1 MMKIALII
9 VWSLALA
16 FQGLSQNRIQVQ
28 LTSSQPNQLIA
39 SAGTDVSSP
48 ASNVLIGGS
57 PTAEGGLEPYTYA
70 WSPSIG
76 LSSADVANPELTAD
90 SSLTYILLITDQ
102 RGCTSTDTLSLFL
115 IPNKVTETGE
125 AKLRVYP
132 NPAGGIVNVELLQQ
146 FENANLQLMMLDE
159 TGREVYTSRPEVIS
173 DAIQLDIRSLS
184 AGLYTIILNDG
195 TSSCRQQLV
204 IKR

>member
-1 MMKIALII
+1 MHKILLVLLLLFWTGIHC
-9 VWSLALA
+9 
-16 FQGLSQNRIQVQ
+16 FSQHRIQIQ
-28 LTSSQPNQLIA
+28 LTSSQPNQLVA
-39 SAGTDVSSP
+39 SAGADVSSP
-48 ASNVLIGGS
+48 ASNVQIGGF
-57 PTAEGGLEPYTYA
+57 PAAEGGLEPYTYA

-90 SSLTYILLITDQ
+90 SALTYILLITDQ

-115 IPNKVTETGE
+115 IPNKVTESGE
-125 AKLRVYP
+125 ASLRVYP
-132 NPAGGIVNVELLQQ
+132 NPAGGIVNIELSQQ

-184 AGLYTIILNDG
+184 SGLYTIILNDG

>member
-1 MMKIALII
+1 MHKILLVLLLLFWTGIHC
-9 VWSLALA
+9 
-16 FQGLSQNRIQVQ
+16 FSQHRIQIQ
-28 LTSSQPNQLIA
+28 LTSSQPNQLVV
-39 SAGTDVSSP
+39 SAGADVSSP
-48 ASNVLIGGS
+48 ASNVQIGGF
-57 PTAEGGLEPYTYA
+57 PAAEGGLEPYTYA

-90 SSLTYILLITDQ
+90 SALTYILLITDQ

-115 IPNKVTETGE
+115 IPNKVTESGE
-125 AKLRVYP
+125 ASLRVYP

-159 TGREVYTSRPEVIS
+159 TGREVYRSRPEVIS

-184 AGLYTIILNDG
+184 TGLYTIILNDG

>member
-1 MMKIALII
+1 MHKILF
-9 VWSLALA
+9 VLPLVFWSGIHS
-16 FQGLSQNRIQVQ
+16 FSQHRIQIW
-28 LTSSQPNQLIA
+28 LTSSQPNQLVA
-39 SAGTDVSSP
+39 SAGADVSSP
-48 ASNVLIGGS
+48 ASNVQIGGF
-57 PTAEGGLEPYTYA
+57 PAAEGGIEPYTYA

-90 SSLTYILLITDQ
+90 SALTYILLITDQ

-115 IPNKVTETGE
+115 IPNKVTESGE
-125 AKLRVYP
+125 ASLRVYP
-132 NPAGGIVNVELLQQ
+132 NPAGGIVNIELSQQ
-146 FENANLQLMMLDE
+146 FENANLQLRMLDE
-159 TGREVYTSRPEVIS
+159 TGREVFTTCPEVIS

-184 AGLYTIILNDG
+184 SGLYTIILNDG

>member
-1 MMKIALII
+1 MKIALCLFLGLT
-9 VWSLALA
+9 LAL
-16 FQGLSQNRIQVQ
+16 QGLSQNRIQIL
-28 LTSSQPNQLIA
+28 LTSSQPDQLTA
-39 SAGTDVSSP
+39 NAGTDVSAP
-48 ASNVLIGGS
+48 ATNVQLGGF
-57 PTAEGGLEPYTYA
+57 PAAEGGIEPYIYA

-90 SSLTYILLITDQ
+90 SALTYILLITDQ

-115 IPNKVTETGE
+115 IPNKVTESGE
-125 AKLRVYP
+125 ASLRVYP
-132 NPAGGIVNVELLQQ
+132 NPAGGIVNIELSQQ

-184 AGLYTIILNDG
+184 SGLYTIILNDG

>member
-9 VWSLALA
+9 VLALALA
-16 FQGLSQNRIQVQ
+16 FQGLSQNRIQIQ
-28 LTSSQPNQLIA
+28 LTSSQPNQLVA

-57 PTAEGGLEPYTYA
+57 PTAVGGVEPYTYA
-70 WSPSIG
+70 WSPSFG
-76 LSSADVANPELTAD
+76 LSSSDVANPELTAD

-115 IPNKVTETGE
+115 IPNKVNEAGE
-125 AKLRVYP
+125 SLLRIYP
-132 NPAGGIVNVELLQQ
+132 NPSGGIVNIQFVQQ
-146 FENANLQLMMLDE
+146 FDHGNLQLMILDD
-159 TGREVYTSRPEVIS
+159 TGREVLTARPEIVS
-173 DAIQLDIRSLS
+173 EVIQLDIRSLS
-184 AGLYTIILNDG
+184 AGLYTIILKDG
-195 TSSCRQQLV
+195 NSSCSQQLV

>member
-9 VWSLALA
+9 VLSLALA

-39 SAGTDVSSP
+39 SAGTDVSAP
-48 ASNVLIGGS
+48 ASNVQIGGF
-57 PTAEGGLEPYTYA
+57 PAAEGGMEPYTYA

-146 FENANLQLMMLDE
+146 FENANLKLMMLDE

-173 DAIQLDIRSLS
+173 DAIQLDIRSMS

>member
-9 VWSLALA
+9 VLSLALA

-70 WSPSIG
+70 WSPSFG

-90 SSLTYILLITDQ
+90 SALTYILLITDQ

-115 IPNKVTETGE
+115 VPNKVTESGE
-125 AKLRVYP
+125 ATLRVYP

-184 AGLYTIILNDG
+184 TGLYTIILNDG

>member
-9 VWSLALA
+9 VLSLALA

-70 WSPSIG
+70 WSPSFG

-115 IPNKVTETGE
+115 IPNKVTESGE
-125 AKLRVYP
+125 ATLRVYP

-173 DAIQLDIRSLS
+173 DAIQLDIRSMS
-184 AGLYTIILNDG
+184 SGLYTIILNDG
-195 TSSCRQQLV
+195 TSICRQQLV

>member
-1 MMKIALII
+1 MKIALII
-9 VWSLALA
+9 VLSLAFA
-16 FQGLSQNRIQVQ
+16 FQSLSQNRIQVQ

-39 SAGTDVSSP
+39 SAGTDVSAP
-48 ASNVLIGGS
+48 ANNVQIGGF
-57 PTAEGGLEPYTYA
+57 PAAEGGLEPYTYA

-90 SSLTYILLITDQ
+90 SALTYILLITDQ

-115 IPNKVTETGE
+115 IPNKVTESGE
-125 AKLRVYP
+125 ATLRVYP

-146 FENANLQLMMLDE
+146 FENANLHLMMLDE

-184 AGLYTIILNDG
+184 TGLYTIILNDG

>member
-9 VWSLALA
+9 VLALALA
-16 FQGLSQNRIQVQ
+16 FKGLSQNRIQIQ
-28 LTSSQPNQLIA
+28 LTSSQPNQLVA

-57 PTAEGGLEPYTYA
+57 PTAVGGVEPYTYA
-70 WSPSIG
+70 WSPSFG
-76 LSSADVANPELTAD
+76 LSSSDVANPELTAD

-115 IPNKVTETGE
+115 IPNKVNEAGE
-125 AKLRVYP
+125 SLLRIYP
-132 NPAGGIVNVELLQQ
+132 NPSGGIVNIQFVQQ
-146 FENANLQLMMLDE
+146 FDHGNLQLMILDD
-159 TGREVYTSRPEVIS
+159 TGREVLTARPEIVS
-173 DAIQLDIRSLS
+173 EVIQLDIRSLS
-184 AGLYTIILNDG
+184 AGLYTVILKDG
-195 TSSCRQQLV
+195 NSSCSQQLV

>member
-9 VWSLALA
+9 VLALALA
-16 FQGLSQNRIQVQ
+16 FQGLSQNRIQIQ
-28 LTSSQPNQLIA
+28 LTSSQPNQLVA

-57 PTAEGGLEPYTYA
+57 PTAVGGVEPYTYA
-70 WSPSIG
+70 WSPSFG
-76 LSSADVANPELTAD
+76 LSSSDVANPELTAD

-115 IPNKVTETGE
+115 IPNKVNEAGE
-125 AKLRVYP
+125 SLLRIYP
-132 NPAGGIVNVELLQQ
+132 NPSGGIVNIQFVQQ
-146 FENANLQLMMLDE
+146 FDHGNLQLMILDD
-159 TGREVYTSRPEVIS
+159 TGREVLTARPEIVS
-173 DAIQLDIRSLS
+173 EVIQLDIRSLS
-184 AGLYTIILNDG
+184 AGLYTVILKDG
-195 TSSCRQQLV
+195 NSSCSQQLV

>member
-115 IPNKVTETGE
+115 VPNKVTESGE
-125 AKLRVYP
+125 ATLRVYP